1 MAGYGTRLRPHTWS
15 KPKPLVSVAGKTV
28 LDHVFDILG
37 TVPDVQNA
45 EFIFIVGYL
54 GDQVETFMQTNYPD
68 IKAHFV
74 EQEERRGQSHAI
86 QLAREYISGP
96 TLIMFVD
103 TISPT
108 EDFSFLAEEPAEAV
122 IWVKEVEDPR
132 RFGVVEVDEAG
143 WVAGMIEK
151 PDDINNNRA
160 IIGFY
165 YFKQGETLL
174 SAIAQQIKD
183 NIQTKGEFYLADA
196 MSIMLQGGLKMRP
209 QTVDVWLD
217 TGLPETVLETNRYL
231 LENGRAN
238 SDEVAKRE
246 GVEIIPPVF
255 IHPKAAIENSRIGPH
270 VSIAEGCVVT
280 GSKIVDS
287 VLEHSA
293 QVRDA
298 ELSASLIGARAQ
310 VQGVSGSLNIG
321 EDAEV
326 KQT

>member
-1 MAGYGTRLRPHTWS
+1 M
-15 KPKPLVSVAGKTV
+15 

-37 TVPDVQNA
+37 TVPDVHNA
-45 EFIFIVGYL
+45 EFVFIVGYL
-54 GDQVETFMQTNYPD
+54 GEQVETFMQAKHPEIT
-68 IKAHFV
+68 AHFV
-74 EQEERRGQSHAI
+74 EQEVRRGQSHAI
-86 QLAREYISGP
+86 QLARKYISGP

-103 TISPT
+103 TITPN
-108 EDFSFLAEEPAEAV
+108 EDFSFLAEEPADAV

-132 RFGVVEVDEAG
+132 RFGVVEVNEDG
-143 WVAGMIEK
+143 WVTGMVEK
-151 PDDINNNRA
+151 PDDIDNNRA

-165 YFKQGETLL
+165 YFAHGEGLIT
-174 SAIAQQIKD
+174 AIDEQIKGD
-183 NIQTKGEFYLADA
+183 VQTKGEFYLADA

-217 TGLPETVLETNRYL
+217 AGLPETVLETNRYL

-238 SDEVAKRE
+238 SDELATLE
-246 GVEIIPPVF
+246 GVEIRPPVF
-255 IHPKAAIENSRIGPH
+255 IHASATIEKSTIGPH
-270 VSIAEGCVVT
+270 VSIAEGCLVT
-280 GSKIVDS
+280 GSKIEDS
-287 VLEHSA
+287 VLDYDA

-326 KQT
+326 KGA